1 MLALGALD
9 CLRSRPESSSWSGQ
23 HGWDVRSGPA
33 RGLGSQSLVFQSR
46 LAVPAVHPELCR
58 EISAPARFGE
68 GSGVEWEERWVQTV
82 LCSKLG
88 PAPHYLC
95 HLRQVTSVQASS
107 WTSLSLFPHVQM
119 RMPVVTQKAA
129 VEVKLSLVV
138 HAK

>member
-1 MLALGALD
+1 MLALDALD
-9 CLRSRPESSSWSGQ
+9 CLRSHPESSSWSGQ

-68 GSGVEWEERWVQTV
+68 GSGVEWEERWVQTD
-82 LCSKLG
+82 LCSELG

-95 HLRQVTSVQASS
+95 HLRQVTSPGRDNLPCAGRFLDLSEPVSSCANEDASS
-107 WTSLSLFPHVQM
+107 NS
-119 RMPVVTQKAA
+119 
-129 VEVKLSLVV
+129 EGCCGG
-138 HAK
+138 